1 MRKRIIAALMTLC
14 MALSLLPGQVLAAGV
29 AQTGGAETAKGT
41 GRVYVNE
48 PDAQVALLQ
57 RTMQN
62 PVTDEAALAAAIG
75 QSGTVTLGAD
85 IRISSTLVIPK
96 DTYAV
101 LDLNGYVLQMTGSG
115 SVFRVEREGD
125 LTVKDTSTDNRAH
138 TFTVGSD
145 GVWALDDGGEK
156 TVTGGVITGGDAEY
170 GGGVYIERDG
180 KFALEGGSI
189 VGCRASACGG
199 GVYIERD
206 GWFTLESGGIMGC
219 RAGEYGGGV
228 YSDRVATM
236 TMTGGEIAG
245 CAAKEST
252 SAGLYI
258 AGGRLIANGGTV
270 KDEVFCV
277 GTIDSAT
284 GKTGCTEFQ
293 AQVTNQKIAAGGGWL
308 NGLIRHGNFRGTV
321 LNQNGGG
328 IDGGTFLGDVENI
341 DASLGA
347 GITGSG
353 GTFYGKVTNG
363 SKDGP
368 AKSARIRG
376 GMFRGEV
383 TNETSGMI
391 SGGTFYEGIVDEGG
405 EVRGHT
411 VTYKIGET
419 VYA

>member
-1 MRKRIIAALMTLC
+1 M
-14 MALSLLPGQVLAAGV
+14 
-29 AQTGGAETAKGT
+29 
-41 GRVYVNE
+41 
-48 PDAQVALLQ
+48 
-57 RTMQN
+57 
-62 PVTDEAALAAAIG
+62 
-75 QSGTVTLGAD
+75 
-85 IRISSTLVIPK
+85 
-96 DTYAV
+96 
-101 LDLNGYVLQMTGSG
+101 
-115 SVFRVEREGD
+115 
-125 LTVKDTSTDNRAH
+125 
-138 TFTVGSD
+138 
-145 GVWALDDGGEK
+145 
-156 TVTGGVITGGDAEY
+156 
-170 GGGVYIERDG
+170 
-180 KFALEGGSI
+180 
-189 VGCRASACGG
+189 
-199 GVYIERD
+199 
-206 GWFTLESGGIMGC
+206 
-219 RAGEYGGGV
+219 
-228 YSDRVATM
+228 
-236 TMTGGEIAG
+236 
-245 CAAKEST
+245 
-252 SAGLYI
+252 
-258 AGGRLIANGGTV
+258 
-270 KDEVFCV
+270 FCV

-419 VYA
+419 VYAQQVVSDNGTAACRSRGEQGRLPL